1 MKKFDAK
8 NLVRKNCL
16 SFEPYVAGKP
26 IETLKRELGLKH
38 IIKIA
43 SNENPLGPSKKAVKA
58 MKNIA
63 DKVYFYPDF
72 NSTELKTA
80 IAKHYKLN
88 INNVIVGC
96 GSDELIEI
104 IARLF
109 FTPSDEIVISKH
121 AFTRYQMAVK
131 LMDAKEVVVPMKDGF
146 VHDLKAMAKAC
157 NKNTKAVFI
166 TNPNN
171 PTGTYNTAK
180 EFEDF
185 LKALPV
191 NKFGTKPIVISDEA
205 YYEYASYKK
214 DFPNTIKLLQKYP
227 NLIVLRTFSKIYAM
241 AGARVG
247 YGLSSPTII
256 DYIERIRP
264 PFNVNKFAQAG
275 AIASLQDKTQ
285 VTRSLNHV
293 RKEFKFIFTELK
305 KLGIKY
311 VDSVG
316 NFFLMSVAPFKGK
329 EVFQKMLREGV
340 IIRAMD
346 EYQLYNYVRV
356 TIGTRKENE
365 LFLKKIKKVLNK

>member
-8 NLVRKNCL
+8 DLVRKNCL
-16 SFEPYVAGKP
+16 TFEPYVAGKP
-26 IETLKRELGLKH
+26 IETLKRELGLKR

-58 MKNIA
+58 MKDVA

-80 IAKHYKLN
+80 IAKHYKMN
-88 INNVIVGC
+88 VNNVIVGC

-104 IARLF
+104 IARVF
-109 FTPSDEIVISKH
+109 FNKEDEIVISKH

-131 LMDAKEVVVPMKDGF
+131 IMDAKSVIVPMKDGF
-146 VHDLKAMAKAC
+146 VHDLNAMAKAC
-157 NKNTKAVFI
+157 TKNTKAVFI

-171 PTGTYNTAK
+171 PTGTYNNAK
-180 EFEDF
+180 EYEEF

-191 NKFGTKPIVISDEA
+191 NKYGLKPLVISDEA

-214 DFPNTIKLLQKYP
+214 DFPDTIKLLKKYP
-227 NLIVLRTFSKIYAM
+227 NMIVLRTFSKIYAM

-247 YGLSSPTII
+247 YGLSSPTVI

-264 PFNVNKFAQAG
+264 PFNLNKFAQAG
-275 AIASLQDKTQ
+275 AVASLQDKSQ
-285 VTRSLNHV
+285 VTKSLKHV
-293 RKEFKFIFTELK
+293 RTEMKFIFDNLK

-311 VDSVG
+311 IDSVG

-329 EVFQKMLREGV
+329 DVFVKMLHEGV

-346 EYQLYNYVRV
+346 EYDLPEYVRV

-365 LFLKKIKKVLNK
+365 LFLTKLKKVLKK

>member
-58 MKNIA
+58 MKDIA

-109 FTPSDEIVISKH
+109 FTPTDEIVISKH

-131 LMDAKEVVVPMKDGF
+131 LMDSKEVIVPMKDGF

-180 EFEDF
+180 EFEEF

-205 YYEYASYKK
+205 YFEYASYKK
-214 DFPNTIKLLQKYP
+214 DFPNTIKLLQRYP

-275 AIASLQDKTQ
+275 AIASLQDKAQ

-346 EYQLYNYVRV
+346 EYQLYDYVRV

-365 LFLKKIKKVLNK
+365 LFLKKIKKVLQK